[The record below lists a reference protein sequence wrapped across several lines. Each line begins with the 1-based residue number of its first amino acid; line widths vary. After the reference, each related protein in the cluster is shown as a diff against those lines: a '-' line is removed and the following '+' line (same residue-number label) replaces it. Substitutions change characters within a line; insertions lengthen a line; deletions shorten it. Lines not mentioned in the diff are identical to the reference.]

1 MSHPAGCHCQGPLD
15 TCCSKDHDPDP
26 AGGRRVDVLIEDFC
40 RRTGQPRAEVKDA
53 AYNYLWNALRETLH
67 RLDVILEDNEIPQS
81 RRDKIIRQMLY
92 GSPSEGEADLRID
105 IMDHTRSFLE
115 EQIKM
120 PPDKVP

>member
-40 RRTGQPRAEVKDA
+40 
-53 AYNYLWNALRETLH
+53 
-67 RLDVILEDNEIPQS
+67 S